1 MGEQPDGRTRAG
13 IWYAVFAYA
22 FWGVVP
28 VYLQL
33 TKGIDGFELIGWRV
47 IASVVV
53 ALALVAA
60 TRGWGKLAGVLRSR
74 GDTISLVLAGCAVL
88 VNWTA
93 FFIGVLSDRVLETS
107 LGYFLNPLV
116 SVVLAVAFLGE
127 RLRPVQWVAV
137 GLGALGVLV
146 MVVGYGEVPWIGL
159 TVALS
164 FGVYGLIKKR
174 VGGSVDALSGFTV
187 ETVAALPAALVMMG
201 IAISLQG
208 VTAGANGAA
217 GIWGTVGLGVITAVP
232 LLAFAAAARRISLTA
247 LAFTQYLA
255 PIMSFLFGAFVMLEP
270 MPLERWMGFAFVWA
284 SLSLVS
290 ADLVGRR
297 ARRPR
302 PEPAAA

>member
-1 MGEQPDGRTRAG
+1 MGEHPGGRTRAG

-53 ALALVAA
+53 GFALVAA
-60 TRGWGKLAGVLRSR
+60 TRGWSRLAGVLRSR
-74 GDTISLVLAGCAVL
+74 RDTVSLVLAGCAVL

-174 VGGSVDALSGFTV
+174 VGGSVDALSGFTI

-208 VTAGANGAA
+208 VTVGANGAA

-255 PIMSFLFGAFVMLEP
+255 PIISFLFGAFVMLEP
-270 MPLERWMGFAFVWA
+270 MPLERWIGFALVWA
-284 SLSLVS
+284 SLALVS
-290 ADLVGRR
+290 LDLLGRH

>member
-1 MGEQPDGRTRAG
+1 MGEHPGGRTRAG

-53 ALALVAA
+53 GFALVAA
-60 TRGWGKLAGVLRSR
+60 TRGWGRLAGVLRSR
-74 GDTISLVLAGCAVL
+74 RDTVSLVLAGCAVL

-174 VGGSVDALSGFTV
+174 VGGSVDALSGFTI

-208 VTAGANGAA
+208 VTVGANGAA

-255 PIMSFLFGAFVMLEP
+255 PIISFLFGASVMLEP
-270 MPLERWMGFAFVWA
+270 MPLERWIGFALVWA
-284 SLSLVS
+284 SLALVS
-290 ADLVGRR
+290 LDLLGRH

>member
-1 MGEQPDGRTRAG
+1 MREQRSAG
-13 IWYAVFAYA
+13 ATGLWYALFAYA

-47 IASVVV
+47 LASVAV
-53 ALALVAA
+53 AFGLVAM
-60 TRGWGKLAGVLRSR
+60 TRGWARLRGILRSR
-74 GDTISLVLAGCAVL
+74 RDTWTLVVAGHAVL

-93 FFIGVLSDRVLETS
+93 FIIGVLTDRVLETS

-116 SVVLAVAFLGE
+116 SVVLAVLFLGE

-137 GLGALGVLV
+137 GLGAVGVIV

-159 TVALS
+159 IVALS

-174 VGGSVDALSGFTV
+174 VGGSVDALSGFTI
-187 ETVAALPAALVMMG
+187 ETTAALPASLVMLAV
-201 IAISLQG
+201 AISLHG
-208 VTAGANGAA
+208 VTVGANGAA
-217 GIWGTVGLGVITAVP
+217 GIWGTVGLGLVTAIP

-255 PIMSFLFGAFVMLEP
+255 PIISFLFGAFVMLEP
-270 MPLERWMGFAFVWA
+270 MPLERWIGFCLVW
-284 SLSLVS
+284 LSLVLVS
-290 ADLVGRR
+290 VDLLGRR
-297 ARRPR
+297 LRRPR
-302 PEPAAA
+302 PVPPAA